1 MPSNNKPFMNNDN
14 AAKKK
19 TLIDVS
25 VKSNAVGMFS
35 SIQEDGG
42 DFRRNV
48 CRRIYTR
55 PLTC

>member
-1 MPSNNKPFMNNDN
+1 MNNDN

>member
-1 MPSNNKPFMNNDN
+1 MNNDN

-48 CRRIYTR
+48 CRRIYTGT
-55 PLTC
+55 LTC